1 MHRKIWLLVGVV
13 VLALAVL
20 CVFLGLGMVP
30 SRAGAQEKG
39 TVAGWYLVW
48 TVIWIA
54 TLSTASLGAFLIA
67 AGLGKV
73 PETRSSI
80 S

>member
-1 MHRKIWLLVGVV
+1 MNRKIWLVAGIVV
-13 VLALAVL
+13 VALAVL
-20 CVFLGLGMVP
+20 CVFLGLGLVP
-30 SRAGAQEKG
+30 SKAGAQEKG

-48 TVIWIA
+48 IVIWVA
-54 TLSTASLGAFLIA
+54 VVSSVSLGAFLIA

-73 PETRSSI
+73 PETRDQI